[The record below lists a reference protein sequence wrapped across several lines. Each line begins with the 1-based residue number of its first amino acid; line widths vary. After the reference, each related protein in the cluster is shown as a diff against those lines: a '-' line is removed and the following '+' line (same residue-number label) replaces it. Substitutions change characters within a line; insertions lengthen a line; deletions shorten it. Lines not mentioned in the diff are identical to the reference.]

1 MNTPNKPHIPVFL
14 ASNDKFAPFVATTM
28 ASILANTRE
37 FIDFYVLDSGIS
49 KKNRQKIRD
58 TRQYFDN
65 FDIRFIPVNCD
76 KEFGDL
82 PRLKHITKDMYSRF
96 LIPDILPDCE
106 KVIYSDVDV
115 AFVDDIA
122 KLYNDD
128 LGDKII
134 GAVPNYVADTAKIK
148 NRLRLSDNVVPFMS
162 GLLLINCRQW
172 KQQHIIKDIST
183 AAEKNSKYLL
193 SPDQDILNIIFA
205 QNYFKLDKKY
215 CIIPKHIPD
224 FERYRKSES
233 ITILHYAGV
242 KTSKPWNN
250 PDILGGEV
258 FWKYVPLT
266 AFEEDIK
273 DIYRRFRQRQKI
285 KSFFHAWFNIHNRE
299 ITGQKFKVICLFGF
313 KIRFRKK

>member
-65 FDIRFIPVNCD
+65 FDVRFVPVDCD

-82 PRLKHITKDMYSRF
+82 PQLKHISRDMYSRF

-115 AFVDDIA
+115 AFVDDIK
-122 KLYNDD
+122 KLYMED

-134 GAVPNYVADTAKIK
+134 GAVPNYVADAVEIK
-148 NRLRLSDNVVPFMS
+148 KRLQLNGSDVPFMS

-172 KQQHIIKDIST
+172 KQQHIIKDIFP
-183 AAEKNSKYLL
+183 AAKKTQKYLL
-193 SPDQDILNIIFA
+193 SPDQDILNIVFA

-215 CIIPKHIPD
+215 CIIPKHISG
-224 FERYRKSES
+224 FERYGKFES
-233 ITILHYAGV
+233 IIILHYAGV
-242 KTSKPWNN
+242 KMSKPWNN
-250 PDILGGEV
+250 PDILGGEA
-258 FWKYVPLT
+258 FWKYVALT

-273 DIYRRFRQRQKI
+273 NICRRYQQRQKI
-285 KSFFHAWFNIHNRE
+285 KNFFHAFFNIHNRE
-299 ITGQKFKVICLFGF
+299 IAGQKFKVVSLFGF